1 MTRLVRTVRS
11 FIKDEDGLELVEYA
25 VMTALIVVAL
35 VLAIQ
40 ALSGA
45 IQGRFTNVTGTID
58 GIEAAPPAP

>member
-1 MTRLVRTVRS
+1 MTALVRTVRN

-45 IQGRFTNVTGTID
+45 IQGRFGNVTGTIE
-58 GIEAAPPAP
+58 GIETAPPAP